1 MIQRTLVLLKPD
13 AVERA
18 LVGKIIERF
27 ENVGLKIVA
36 LKLTKA
42 TKEISK
48 EHYQEHINK
57 PFYKGIEEYITSG
70 PIIAMILEGVDAV
83 EVVRKLVGPT
93 EPKKAQPGTIRGD
106 FSHVSYS
113 YADSKGLALKNI
125 IHASDSTESAEREIN
140 IWFKPEEIIEYSN
153 VHEKHVR

>member
-70 PIIAMILEGVDAV
+70 PIIAMILEGVDAI